1 MTDPP
6 PHTNYASLQS
16 DLYTCRAGVLSRN
29 PARSN
34 PLNPVIDLG
43 PEFEKVKNFLF
54 LVLPICL
61 VIPFLMHRIY
71 VIMFHSQIGDFQS
84 RFKSIPSIIGL
95 DSLTVRGDVWFG
107 ANITLKVC

>member
-43 PEFEKVKNFLF
+43 PEFEKVKIFLF
-54 LVLPICL
+54 LVLPMSCYSLSYALHYICYY
-61 VIPFLMHRIY
+61 VPF
-71 VIMFHSQIGDFQS
+71 SD
-84 RFKSIPSIIGL
+84 
-95 DSLTVRGDVWFG
+95 W
-107 ANITLKVC
+107 

>member
-43 PEFEKVKNFLF
+43 PEFEKVKIFLF
-54 LVLPICL
+54 LVFTYVLLFPFLCIALYMLLCSILRL
-61 VIPFLMHRIY
+61 VISKVGSNPFL
-71 VIMFHSQIGDFQS
+71 VSS
-84 RFKSIPSIIGL
+84 
-95 DSLTVRGDVWFG
+95 VW
-107 ANITLKVC
+107 IV